1 MSVIMSKRQV
11 SKAEFV
17 NKAYDLAIQINS
29 FLSSFSRRDEKR
41 NYDTIWPLIQRL
53 VNNVIMINDIYTQT
67 SNLLL
72 LYYRSLLIQESISC
86 CTTTDVWLSIAY
98 DTAIKKEGVE
108 DKSKFPKDSLTLK
121 INKLL
126 EEEIKLLKR
135 VQRSN
140 KEAIAKARNKEPEIE
155 EALQNDDY
163 KPILRNSLIYKNNL
177 ICEKENIFYDEQT
190 YRWSDDPL

>member
-135 VQRSN
+135 V
-140 KEAIAKARNKEPEIE
+140 
-155 EALQNDDY
+155 
-163 KPILRNSLIYKNNL
+163 
-177 ICEKENIFYDEQT
+177 
-190 YRWSDDPL
+190 